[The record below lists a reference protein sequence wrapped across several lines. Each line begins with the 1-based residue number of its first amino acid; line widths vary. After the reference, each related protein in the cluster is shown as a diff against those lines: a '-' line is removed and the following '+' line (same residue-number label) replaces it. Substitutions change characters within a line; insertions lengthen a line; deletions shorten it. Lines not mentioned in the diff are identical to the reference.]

1 MNVCL
6 FVLKVMEGPVE
17 QGFRQSARTFLS
29 SGRKQ
34 AQFIGVVLVAFGG
47 AFALGSRL
55 KSLEAAAS
63 AEAELRR
70 TQVEALKETLQAQ
83 VGRARAEAIQETSEK
98 FLMYGYAEEYAKFQK
113 KTLASKN
120 EWTACRIMQPEEEEI
135 KSFQPHQ
142 ADLTTYKQE
151 CMELVCLA
159 IGTTDG

>member
-1 MNVCL
+1 
-6 FVLKVMEGPVE
+6 MEGPVE

-29 SGRKQ
+29 SGGKH

-47 AFALGSRL
+47 AFALSSRI

-63 AEAELRR
+63 AEAELRRTSLEAQAELRRTILEAEAELRRTSLEAEAELRR

-113 KTLASKN
+113 ITLASKN
-120 EWTACRIMQPEEEEI
+120 E
-135 KSFQPHQ
+135 
-142 ADLTTYKQE
+142 
-151 CMELVCLA
+151 
-159 IGTTDG
+159 

>member
-29 SGRKQ
+29 SGGKH
-34 AQFIGVVLVAFGG
+34 AQFIVVVLTLVAFGTGG

-55 KSLEAAAS
+55 RSLE

-70 TQVEALKETLQAQ
+70 TQVEAMKETLRAE

-113 KTLASKN
+113 KN
-120 EWTACRIMQPEEEEI
+120 PGQ
-135 KSFQPHQ
+135 
-142 ADLTTYKQE
+142 QE
-151 CMELVCLA
+151 
-159 IGTTDG
+159 

>member
-1 MNVCL
+1 L

-29 SGRKQ
+29 SGGKH

-47 AFALGSRL
+47 AFALGSRI

-63 AEAELRR
+63 AEAELRRTSLEAQAELRRTSLEAQAELRR
-70 TQVEALKETLQAQ
+70 TQVEALKETLQAE

-113 KTLASKN
+113 ETLASKN
-120 EWTACRIMQPEEEEI
+120 E
-135 KSFQPHQ
+135 
-142 ADLTTYKQE
+142 
-151 CMELVCLA
+151 
-159 IGTTDG
+159 